1 MAESWLKIGQFII
14 QTFGLPGAML
24 AVIILVLLW
33 MYKNER
39 DDHKATRQKVDEVNE
54 KRIETMQNVLQT
66 LNAFK
71 ISLDAAAAAGKKQ

>member
-24 AVIILVLLW
+24 ATVILVLLW

-39 DDHKATRQKVDEVNE
+39 DDHKQTRQKVDEVNE

-66 LNAFK
+66 LGAFK
-71 ISLDAAAAAGKKQ
+71 TSLDAVISMEKGK

>member
-24 AVIILVLLW
+24 ACVILVLLW

-54 KRIETMQNVLQT
+54 KRIEAMGNILKA
-66 LNAFK
+66 LGDFK
-71 ISLDAAAAAGKKQ
+71 ISLDASNAMRGKQ